1 MYLIREKKCWFSK
14 FYNTRIKCF
23 KWKAKL
29 IWNAVVSSSI
39 IKITKPTF
47 ISSYYIHHDEPTKTY
62 LSVTKYW
69 IFPMDASLYS
79 NSKMIIAD
87 IGTQA
92 NVIDL
97 PWMKIN
103 DDDLPS
109 SITNRQ
115 IYSH

>member
-1 MYLIREKKCWFSK
+1 
-14 FYNTRIKCF
+14 
-23 KWKAKL
+23 
-29 IWNAVVSSSI
+29 
-39 IKITKPTF
+39 
-47 ISSYYIHHDEPTKTY
+47 
-62 LSVTKYW
+62 
-69 IFPMDASLYS
+69 MDASLYS